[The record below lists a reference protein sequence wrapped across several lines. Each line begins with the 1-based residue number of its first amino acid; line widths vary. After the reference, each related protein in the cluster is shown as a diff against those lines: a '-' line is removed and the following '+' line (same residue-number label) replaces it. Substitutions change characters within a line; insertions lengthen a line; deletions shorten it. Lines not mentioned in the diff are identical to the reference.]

1 MHPMLNIAVKAARKA
16 GTVINR
22 ATLQGDSRQ
31 IERKQHNDFVTE
43 VDRAAE
49 ATIIDIIKTAY
60 PDHAI
65 LAEESGQSWADGETA
80 SENVWVIDPL
90 DGTTNFIHGFPQ
102 YAVSIAL
109 MQRELGGI
117 ELLDPEEP
125 LTELSAATRS
135 VFSIADLAFARIN

>member
-31 IERKQHNDFVTE
+31 IERKQHNDFVTD

-49 ATIIDIIKTAY
+49 ATIIEIIKTAY

-65 LAEESGQSWADGETA
+65 LAEESGRSWADGETA

-90 DGTTNFIHGFPQ
+90 DGTTNFI
-102 YAVSIAL
+102 
-109 MQRELGGI
+109 
-117 ELLDPEEP
+117 
-125 LTELSAATRS
+125 
-135 VFSIADLAFARIN
+135 